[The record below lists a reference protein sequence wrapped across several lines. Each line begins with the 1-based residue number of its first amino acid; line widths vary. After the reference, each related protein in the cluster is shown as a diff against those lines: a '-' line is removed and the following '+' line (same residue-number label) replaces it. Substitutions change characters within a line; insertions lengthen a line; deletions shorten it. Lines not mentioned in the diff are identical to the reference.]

1 MDRDKKYDNFDLT
14 LEECNEILDT
24 IDNLVVVDSGGYI
37 KYLSPNLFK
46 IIHAIEGRPVPN
58 DVSGRHIEEVHPL
71 SKICSVLKS
80 GEEIRNCFYFSLGVT
95 NIARIKPIY
104 SDKKLKGAIDYD
116 IFSDDYDLKAFM
128 DQIVDYSLKGF
139 LNLTETINTI
149 YGVMKKLDSVKYC
162 VSDIIGD
169 SMQIKELRKQIHAM
183 AESESTVMIIG
194 QTGCGKELVAH
205 SIHNVSRR
213 RMQHIVEINCA
224 AIPDNLFESELF
236 GYEEGAFTGAKKGG
250 KIGKFEL
257 ADKGTLFLDEIDQL
271 PWHVQPKL
279 LRALQEKE
287 ITRIGGGKTIPVN
300 IRVIAATNK
309 NLKEL
314 VEQGKFR
321 EDLYY
326 RLNVVEIKVPS
337 LSERLSDIPLL
348 ANNKLKNLN
357 KITGKKVKS
366 IEPEVMNM
374 LMRYDWPGNVRELN
388 NILERAVNAC
398 NGDVLTM
405 DCFTD
410 FIVNSI
416 SSKPELASDEEN
428 PLEKVRDE
436 AEKEAI
442 RRALEITG
450 GSRNK
455 TAAILKISRT
465 GLYYKMQKYC
475 LNQQKF

>member
-236 GYEEGAFTGAKKGG
+236 GYEPGAFTGSDKKGKKG
-250 KIGKFEL
+250 LFES
-257 ADKGTLFLDEIDQL
+257 ADGGTLLLDEIGEMPISLQA
-271 PWHVQPKL
+271 KL
-279 LRALQEKE
+279 LRVLQDQQVR
-287 ITRIGGGKTIPVN
+287 RIGGSKTIHVN
-300 IRVIAATNK
+300 VRLIASTNAS
-309 NLKEL
+309 LKAMIA
-314 VEQGKFR
+314 QKKFR

-326 RLNVVEIKVPS
+326 RINVIEIKVPP
-337 LSERLSDIPLL
+337 LSQRKEDVPLL
-348 ANNKLKNLN
+348 AEHFVNIFNTKYNCNKSYL
-357 KITGKKVKS
+357 TT
-366 IEPEVMNM
+366 
-374 LMRYDWPGNVRELN
+374 RF
-388 NILERAVNAC
+388 NISL
-398 NGDVLTM
+398 
-405 DCFTD
+405 
-410 FIVNSI
+410 
-416 SSKPELASDEEN
+416 
-428 PLEKVRDE
+428 
-436 AEKEAI
+436 
-442 RRALEITG
+442 
-450 GSRNK
+450 
-455 TAAILKISRT
+455 
-465 GLYYKMQKYC
+465 Q
-475 LNQQKF
+475 